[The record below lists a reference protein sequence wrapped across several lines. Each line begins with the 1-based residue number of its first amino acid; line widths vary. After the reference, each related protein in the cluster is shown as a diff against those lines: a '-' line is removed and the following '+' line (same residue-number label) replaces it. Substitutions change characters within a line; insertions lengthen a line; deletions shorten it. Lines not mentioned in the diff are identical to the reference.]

1 MRIKLKQILLPLLC
15 VTAGCSKVPSYVIQ
29 PDEMAELMADI
40 HIGESVIE
48 VNRST
53 YYNDSLK
60 QLLKQ
65 SIYEKHGVDQAKIDT
80 SFYWYGHNITEYM
93 AVYEKTIEILD
104 RRISETGNRIKAE
117 MVSIAGDSVDVWG
130 GAQFL
135 KINDRMPSPFLTFG
149 LDKDDNMEK
158 GDYYTWRAK
167 FYNNPEN
174 TKWVIAVNYADKNI
188 EYQMADVIGDG
199 WKELSFYTDSSR
211 QVEHIAGY
219 LVASPKASSSIW
231 VDSVMLVRNRFA
243 PEKYSQR
250 YRQKKL
256 EADRD

>member
-1 MRIKLKQILLPLLC
+1 MKAKLTRILLPLLYI
-15 VTAGCSKVPSYVIQ
+15 TAGCSKVPSYVIQ
-29 PDEMAELMADI
+29 PDDMAELMADI

-48 VNRST
+48 VNRSA

-65 SIYEKHGVDQAKIDT
+65 SIYEKHGVDQAKVDT
-80 SFYWYGHNITEYM
+80 SFYWYGHNIAEYM
-93 AVYEKTIEILD
+93 AVYDKTIEILD

-117 MVSIAGDSVDVWG
+117 MVSIDGDSVDVWG
-130 GAQFL
+130 GAHFL
-135 KINDRMPSPFLTFG
+135 KFNDRMPSPILTFG

-167 FYNNPEN
+167 FYNNPED
-174 TKWVIAVNYADKNI
+174 TKWVIAVNYADKAV
-188 EYQMADVIGDG
+188 EYDAANVIGDG

-211 QVEHIAGY
+211 HVERISGY
-219 LVASPKASSSIW
+219 LVTSPKTTSSIW
-231 VDSVMLVRNRFA
+231 VDSVMLVRNRFS

-250 YRQKKL
+250 YRHKKL
-256 EADRD
+256 EADKD